1 MSITYKSIVYLAYL
15 PSDEELFANTPKI
28 KGLLVKKIRT
38 ADRIFYHPSKRQ
50 SDRNVQNDKNEIKER
65 SLCYN
70 VLKNLDFVL
79 TITFYYL
86 YLHK

>member
-1 MSITYKSIVYLAYL
+1 MPITYKSIVYLAYL
-15 PSDEELFANTPKI
+15 PSNEELFANTLKI

-38 ADRIFYHPSKRQ
+38 AISIFFHPLKHQR
-50 SDRNVQNDKNEIKER
+50 DRNVQNDKNEIKEQ

>member
-1 MSITYKSIVYLAYL
+1 M
-15 PSDEELFANTPKI
+15 
-28 KGLLVKKIRT
+28 
-38 ADRIFYHPSKRQ
+38 
-50 SDRNVQNDKNEIKER
+50 NVQDDKNEMKKQL
-65 SLCYN
+65 LCYN